1 MQPTLGPR
9 AMLPALLLAVLALL
23 TTAAPPTA
31 RAQAGTRPSGQ
42 GSAGK
47 GILAER
53 SKGSPSAPIVVY
65 EMSDFQCPY
74 CRQHAVDVL
83 PQLERAYVGTGKV
96 RWVFVNFPLTSV
108 HANAAAAAE
117 LALCAARQGKFWPVH
132 DLLFKYQETWAPLK
146 EPGPF
151 LLSLADSAGVPRKP
165 METCL
170 TTGAAREELKADAE
184 GAQRSGAQS
193 TPTFYVEGGLLV
205 GAQPVQVWKEILDS
219 IYKAKNVRSEK

>member
-1 MQPTLGPR
+1 MARILGPR
-9 AMLPALLLAVLALL
+9 AVLVALALL
-23 TTAAPPTA
+23 SAATPPAA
-31 RAQAGTRPSGQ
+31 RAQAGTKPSGQ
-42 GSAGK
+42 AAAGK
-47 GILAER
+47 SILAER

-83 PQLERAYVGTGKV
+83 PQVERSYVATGKV

-117 LALCAARQGKFWPVH
+117 LALCAAREGKFWPVH

-170 TTGAAREELKADAE
+170 TSGAAREELKADAE

-205 GAQPVQVWKEILDS
+205 GAQPVQVWKEVLDS
-219 IYKAKNVRSEK
+219 IYKAKSVNRF